1 MESSSNKNLTSN
13 NENLTSNNKNLTSNN
28 ENLSS
33 NNENLNPLIKN
44 EILSTLVSFI
54 TQLDLVFDYINN
66 EYINKLRDFST
77 TLNDDITLLN
87 FSETT
92 YNILKQYESNLSY
105 IIMGKH
111 KIKSSDYNFLNNITL
126 FNNILEF
133 NVFQDE
139 NKNTKR
145 TIVSY
150 LYNLYMSCFILK
162 FGRQTDTTEFGQNLT
177 SFIENLQKVS
187 QEPTNSKNKKKKH
200 NRHSQHTNNN
210 NMSMNNIMN
219 LINNPSNLNG
229 LDNVFKSL
237 MSNNE
242 LMNIANDLSADIQN
256 QNIDPL
262 TLLTSMM
269 SGKPNNQ
276 IQNLVNNV
284 TKKIEHKINKGEIDK
299 SLLESQA
306 KNILNQFQTN
316 TTNQNNTPTTTNTT
330 NQNNTPTTTNTTN
343 QNNTANQ
350 NNTPTTTN
358 TTNQNNTP
366 TTTNTTNQDNT
377 NKN

>member
-1 MESSSNKNLTSN
+1 MESS
-13 NENLTSNNKNLTSNN
+13 SNNKNLTSNN
-28 ENLSS
+28 ENLTS

-139 NKNTKR
+139 NKNTKK

-200 NRHSQHTNNN
+200 NRHSQHTNNNSHSQHTNNN

-316 TTNQNNTPTTTNTT
+316 TTNQVNTL
-330 NQNNTPTTTNTTN
+330 
-343 QNNTANQ
+343 
-350 NNTPTTTN
+350 TTTN

-377 NKN
+377 NQDNTKQDNTKQDNTNQDNTNQDNK

>member
-1 MESSSNKNLTSN
+1 MESST
-13 NENLTSNNKNLTSNN
+13 
-28 ENLSS
+28 SS

-44 EILSTLVSFI
+44 EILSTLTSFI

-77 TLNDDITLLN
+77 TLNDDIILLN

-111 KIKSSDYNFLNNITL
+111 KIKSSDYDFLNNITL

-187 QEPTNSKNKKKKH
+187 QQPSNSKNKKKKH
-200 NRHSQHTNNN
+200 TNKQHNRHSHHTNNN
-210 NMSMNNIMN
+210 MNMNNIMN

-242 LMNIANDLSADIQN
+242 LMNIASDLSKDIQN
-256 QNIDPL
+256 ENIDPL
-262 TLLTSMM
+262 TLLSSMM

-306 KNILNQFQTN
+306 KNILNQFQNN
-316 TTNQNNTPTTTNTT
+316 TTNQNNTPTPTNTSNQATTPTQATTPNQNNTT
-330 NQNNTPTTTNTTN
+330 NQNTTTNQHNTPT
-343 QNNTANQ
+343 QN
-350 NNTPTTTN
+350 
-358 TTNQNNTP
+358 
-366 TTTNTTNQDNT
+366 
-377 NKN
+377 